1 MNEAITERA
10 LSLLNFYGSYHSTKI
25 FRNSLIDYFDLS
37 SQIGREDFINLDIF
51 DSLMFATD
59 SLAGLSVQDRRFY
72 FNSLNNKFY
81 PIFYDGI
88 PKIFSKRNEIIK
100 KNINYENLIE
110 IEKTYIKFIQ
120 PSMFD
125 GKVSLSAVKGSR
137 KAISLMK
144 TVDIENNKHI
154 SDIGLNIRI
163 KNISNI

>member
-10 LSLLNFYGSYHSTKI
+10 LSLLNFYGSNHSTKI

-100 KNINYENLIE
+100 KNKL
-110 IEKTYIKFIQ
+110 
-120 PSMFD
+120 
-125 GKVSLSAVKGSR
+125 
-137 KAISLMK
+137 
-144 TVDIENNKHI
+144 
-154 SDIGLNIRI
+154 
-163 KNISNI
+163 